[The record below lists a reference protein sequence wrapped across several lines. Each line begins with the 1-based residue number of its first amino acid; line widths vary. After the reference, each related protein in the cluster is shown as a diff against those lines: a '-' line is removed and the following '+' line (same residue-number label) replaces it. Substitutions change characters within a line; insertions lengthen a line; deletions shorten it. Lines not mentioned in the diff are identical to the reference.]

1 MKIIIGI
8 DASRNRSGGAKAHL
22 IGILNNFNENLLD
35 KIGQIHVWSYGELLN
50 FLPDKEWLIKHNP
63 KELNKSILHQLW
75 WQYKKL
81 PKEAKALNIDVLL
94 NTDAGS
100 ICKFKPSVTMSRD
113 MLSYEKGEIGRYK
126 FGMEKIRLLIL
137 RYVQNH
143 SLKNSSAAIFLT
155 KYASEIIQ
163 QSSGP
168 INEYT
173 IIPHGVS
180 NKFRITNKN
189 RKNKLSNQDN
199 TINCIYISSVA
210 PYKHQWN
217 VAQAISILRNEGYN
231 IYCKFVGGGTGK
243 AQKKFNTVLQA
254 IKDSSSFIK
263 QIDFVNHDEIPRYLE
278 NADIFVFASSCENM
292 PNILIE
298 GMCTG
303 LPIACS
309 NRGPMP
315 EILKNGGVYFDPENV
330 DSIVSSLKVIINDNT
345 LRNEI
350 SSISQKLSE
359 NFSWEK
365 CSFETF
371 SYLCK
376 IANKYKI

>member
-1 MKIIIGI
+1 MKKIIGI
-8 DASRNRSGGAKAHL
+8 DASRNRSGGARAHI

-35 KIGQIHVWSYGELLN
+35 EIQQIHVWSYSELLN
-50 FLPDKEWLIKHNP
+50 FLPDKEWIIKHNP
-63 KELNKSILHQLW
+63 EELNKSILHQLW

-137 RYVQNH
+137 RYIQNH
-143 SLKNSSAAIFLT
+143 SLKKSSAAIFLT

-173 IIPHGVS
+173 IIPHGID
-180 NKFRITNKN
+180 NNFRINEKIH
-189 RKNKLSNQDN
+189 KKKSLNQN
-199 TINCIYISSVA
+199 TPINCIYVSSVA
-210 PYKHQWN
+210 LYKHQWN

-231 IYCKFVGGGTGK
+231 IYCKFVGGGTEK
-243 AQKKFNTVLQA
+243 AQKKFNTVLQT

-263 QIDFVNHDEIPRYLE
+263 QIDFVNHDEIPIYLE

-330 DSIVSSLKVIINDNT
+330 ESIVSSLKVIINDNT

>member
-35 KIGQIHVWSYGELLN
+35 KIEQIHVWSYGELLN

-137 RYVQNH
+137 RYVQNY
-143 SLKNSSAAIFLT
+143 SLKKSSAAIFLT

-180 NKFRITNKN
+180 NNFRITNKN
-189 RKNKLSNQDN
+189 RENKLSNQYN
-199 TINCIYISSVA
+199 TINCIYVSNVA

-231 IYCKFVGGGTGK
+231 IYCKFVGGGTGR
-243 AQKKFNTVLQA
+243 AQKKFNTILQT

-263 QIDFVNHDEIPRYLE
+263 QIDFVNHDEIPKYLE
-278 NADIFVFASSCENM
+278 NADIFIFASSCENM

-330 DSIVSSLKVIINDNT
+330 ESIVSSLKVIINDNK
-345 LRNEI
+345 LRNKI